1 MKTIKFIYW
10 YSLVMSILIFLSG
23 FFIKSDKEWYMAMS
37 LAFNILGIELFIIS
51 IIELKNLYKN
61 E

>member
-1 MKTIKFIYW
+1 
-10 YSLVMSILIFLSG
+10 MSILIFLSG